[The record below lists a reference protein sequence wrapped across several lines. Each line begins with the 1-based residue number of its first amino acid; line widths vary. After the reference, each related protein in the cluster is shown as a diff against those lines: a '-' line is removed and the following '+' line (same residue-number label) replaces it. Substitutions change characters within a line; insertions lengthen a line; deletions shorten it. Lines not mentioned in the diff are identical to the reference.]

1 MPWLIQHRC
10 NRPESLGG
18 GLLLVSPALPTRL
31 FQHLLVLLFAHALA
45 AFLDQRSH
53 GMNNIVGCV
62 TLVHS
67 LLEILTTRPVN
78 GSGTRIWH
86 HVMVQ
91 GPRPRVLTVEDDD
104 DVRLMLRMSLE
115 DAGFDVSEAPTAF
128 DGLARFAADRPDLV
142 LVDLKLPDRSGFDV
156 CRALRQ
162 TSGVP
167 IIIVTANESS
177 SDVVNGLD
185 AGADDYVTKPFNP
198 VELTARI
205 RALLRRMSG
214 TGDLVGPPIG
224 PSIASPVVPT
234 PMSQAG
240 VMTFG
245 DLVIPQQGLDVRRS
259 GETVHLTRTEHRLLV
274 LLAQQPERTFSREEL
289 LEQVWGYDQLADGRL
304 VDVHVRRLRIK
315 VEDDPADPR
324 HILTVRGIGY
334 RFAP

>member
-1 MPWLIQHRC
+1 MSSSKNC
-10 NRPESLGG
+10 
-18 GLLLVSPALPTRL
+18 
-31 FQHLLVLLFAHALA
+31 
-45 AFLDQRSH
+45 
-53 GMNNIVGCV
+53 
-62 TLVHS
+62 
-67 LLEILTTRPVN
+67 
-78 GSGTRIWH
+78 
-86 HVMVQ
+86 
-91 GPRPRVLTVEDDD
+91 VLTIEDDD

-128 DGLARFAADRPDLV
+128 DGLARFAADKPDLV

-205 RALLRRMSG
+205 RALLRRSG
-214 TGDLVGPPIG
+214 
-224 PSIASPVVPT
+224 SSPVSESVGT
-234 PMSQAG
+234 IAG
-240 VMTFG
+240 TVSAPIPQYGPALRFG
-245 DLVIPQQGLDVRRS
+245 ELVIPRQDLDVQAH
-259 GETVHLTRTEHRLLV
+259 GETVHLTKTEHRLLV
-274 LLAQQPERTFSREEL
+274 LLAMSPNRVFSREEL
-289 LEQVWGYDQLADGRL
+289 LEHVWGYDQFADGRV

-315 VEDDPADPR
+315 VEADPAEPR
-324 HILTVRGIGY
+324 HILTARGIGY

>member
-1 MPWLIQHRC
+1 MSIAAGSERSP
-10 NRPESLGG
+10 GG
-18 GLLLVSPALPTRL
+18 GT
-31 FQHLLVLLFAHALA
+31 
-45 AFLDQRSH
+45 
-53 GMNNIVGCV
+53 
-62 TLVHS
+62 
-67 LLEILTTRPVN
+67 
-78 GSGTRIWH
+78 GSA
-86 HVMVQ
+86 
-91 GPRPRVLTVEDDD
+91 RVLTIEDDD

-115 DAGFDVSEAPTAF
+115 DAGFEVSEAPTAF

-205 RALLRRMSG
+205 RALLRRSG
-214 TGDLVGPPIG
+214 SQPPAENVGT
-224 PSIASPVVPT
+224 PT
-234 PMSQAG
+234 PNVPLAPVQLG
-240 VMTFG
+240 RILTFG
-245 DLVIPQQGLDVRRS
+245 DLVIDRDDLDVQVA
-259 GETVHLTRTEHRLLV
+259 GQTVHLTKTEHRLLV
-274 LLAQQPERTFSREEL
+274 MLAASPNRVYSRDEL
-289 LEQVWGYDQLADGRL
+289 LEHVWGYDQMADGRV

-315 VEDDPADPR
+315 VEADPAEPR
-324 HILTVRGIGY
+324 HILTARGIGY

>member
-1 MPWLIQHRC
+1 MSTSNPC
-10 NRPESLGG
+10 
-18 GLLLVSPALPTRL
+18 
-31 FQHLLVLLFAHALA
+31 
-45 AFLDQRSH
+45 
-53 GMNNIVGCV
+53 
-62 TLVHS
+62 
-67 LLEILTTRPVN
+67 
-78 GSGTRIWH
+78 
-86 HVMVQ
+86 
-91 GPRPRVLTVEDDD
+91 VLTIEDDD

-128 DGLARFAADRPDLV
+128 DGLARFSADKPDLV

-205 RALLRRMSG
+205 RALLRRSG
-214 TGDLVGPPIG
+214 VNPVTDVGSIVPGSVPAPVPQYG
-224 PSIASPVVPT
+224 PALR
-234 PMSQAG
+234 
-240 VMTFG
+240 FG
-245 DLVIPQQGLDVRRS
+245 DLVIHRQVHDVELN
-259 GETVHLTRTEHRLLV
+259 GQTVHLTKTEHRLLM
-274 LLAQQPERTFSREEL
+274 LLALSPNRVFSREEL
-289 LEQVWGYDQLADGRL
+289 LEQVWGYDQLADGRV

-315 VEDDPADPR
+315 VEVDPAEPQ
-324 HILTVRGIGY
+324 HVLTARGIGY

>member
-1 MPWLIQHRC
+1 
-10 NRPESLGG
+10 
-18 GLLLVSPALPTRL
+18 
-31 FQHLLVLLFAHALA
+31 
-45 AFLDQRSH
+45 
-53 GMNNIVGCV
+53 
-62 TLVHS
+62 
-67 LLEILTTRPVN
+67 
-78 GSGTRIWH
+78 
-86 HVMVQ
+86 
-91 GPRPRVLTVEDDD
+91 VLTVEDDD

-214 TGDLVGPPIG
+214 TGEVVGPPIG
-224 PSIASPVVPT
+224 QSIASPVTPTVPALGT
-234 PMSQAG
+234 
-240 VMTFG
+240 MTFG
-245 DLVIPQQGLDVRRS
+245 ELVIPQHGLDVRRA
-259 GETVHLTRTEHRLLV
+259 GETIHLTRTEHRLLV

-315 VEDDPADPR
+315 VEVDPADPR

>member
-1 MPWLIQHRC
+1 LVTRGGFGYARWFWLR
-10 NRPESLGG
+10 E
-18 GLLLVSPALPTRL
+18 
-31 FQHLLVLLFAHALA
+31 
-45 AFLDQRSH
+45 H
-53 GMNNIVGCV
+53 G
-62 TLVHS
+62 
-67 LLEILTTRPVN
+67 E
-78 GSGTRIWH
+78 
-86 HVMVQ
+86 VQ
-91 GPRPRVLTVEDDD
+91 GQRPRVLTVEDDD

-115 DAGFDVSEAPTAF
+115 DAGFSVSEAPTAF

-167 IIIVTANESS
+167 IIIVTANESA

-205 RALLRRMSG
+205 RALLRRSG
-214 TGDLVGPPIG
+214 NLVDAPTSQAEPV
-224 PSIASPVVPT
+224 PVVEPAVT
-234 PMSQAG
+234 TASG
-240 VMTFG
+240 RLVFG
-245 DLVIPQQGLDVRRS
+245 DLVIPLNSLDVQAS
-259 GETVHLTRTEHRLLV
+259 GQTVHLTRTEHRLLV

-315 VEDDPADPR
+315 VEQDPADPR

>member
-1 MPWLIQHRC
+1 MSIAAGSER
-10 NRPESLGG
+10 SLGG
-18 GLLLVSPALPTRL
+18 GAGPA
-31 FQHLLVLLFAHALA
+31 
-45 AFLDQRSH
+45 
-53 GMNNIVGCV
+53 C
-62 TLVHS
+62 
-67 LLEILTTRPVN
+67 
-78 GSGTRIWH
+78 
-86 HVMVQ
+86 
-91 GPRPRVLTVEDDD
+91 VLTIEDDD

-115 DAGFDVSEAPTAF
+115 DAGFQVSEAPTAF

-205 RALLRRMSG
+205 RALLRRSG
-214 TGDLVGPPIG
+214 GQPPADNVGTPAPNV
-224 PSIASPVVPT
+224 APT
-234 PMSQAG
+234 AVQLGRTMQ
-240 VMTFG
+240 FG
-245 DLVIPQQGLDVRRS
+245 DLVIDRYDLDVQVL
-259 GETVHLTRTEHRLLV
+259 GQTVHLTKTEHRLLV
-274 LLAQQPERTFSREEL
+274 MLAASPNRVYSRDEL
-289 LEQVWGYDQLADGRL
+289 LEHVWGYDQLADGRV

-315 VEDDPADPR
+315 VEADPAEPR
-324 HILTVRGIGY
+324 HILTARGVGY